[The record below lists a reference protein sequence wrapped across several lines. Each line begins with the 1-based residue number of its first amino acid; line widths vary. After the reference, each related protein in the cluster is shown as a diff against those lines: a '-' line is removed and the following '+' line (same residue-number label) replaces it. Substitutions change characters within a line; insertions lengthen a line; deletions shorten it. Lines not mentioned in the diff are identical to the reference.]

1 MAEHDHNVFVSDD
14 ELKALENLRFS
25 LGFRHHCF
33 HPDNGLSFEEFNQL
47 EEERRANY
55 IAERREAFYATHQAQ
70 QVSTDSS
77 ESEEQEQ
84 A

>member
-1 MAEHDHNVFVSDD
+1 MTEYNHDISDQLVSDD

-25 LGFRHHCF
+25 FGFRHHCF

-55 IAERREAFYATHQAQ
+55 IAERREAFYEAQ
-70 QVSTDSS
+70 QASTDLS

-84 A
+84 V

>member
-1 MAEHDHNVFVSDD
+1 MAEHNHDVFVSDD

-47 EEERRANY
+47 EEERLANY
-55 IAERREAFYATHQAQ
+55 IAERREAFYAAQ

-77 ESEEQEQ
+77 ESAEQEQ